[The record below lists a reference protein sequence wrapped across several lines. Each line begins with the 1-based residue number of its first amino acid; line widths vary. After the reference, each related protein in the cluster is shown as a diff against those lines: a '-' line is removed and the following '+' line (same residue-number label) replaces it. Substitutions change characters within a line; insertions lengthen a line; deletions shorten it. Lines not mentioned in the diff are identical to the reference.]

1 MAAREDRSHNGHMLD
16 APVFTPQDLKGLS
29 PEAMTRVAEQMLQHI
44 GEQSKQI
51 AEQAQAIKF
60 KDVKIERIMFE
71 LARLKAHRFGAKT
84 ERMNAEQRQ
93 MFEEALAEDQA
104 SLEAQLQALQSD
116 NRQASAPPADD
127 KAKRKPR
134 RQALPDHLRR
144 VEYRHEPQNTTCDC
158 GRGMVRIG
166 EDVSEKLDI
175 VPAEFFVHRH
185 IRGKWACKCCQTLA
199 QEPVEPQVIDK
210 GMPAAG
216 LVAHT
221 LVSRF
226 VDHIP
231 YYRQE
236 SINARSGVHTPRS
249 TLAAWSGAGGAELQ
263 PLYDVHREFVLGTRI
278 VQADETP
285 VNMLDPG
292 AGKTRRA
299 YIWGYAR
306 GAFDPLPGVAYD
318 FCVGRGA
325 QYPIAFL
332 KDWSGTLVRDE
343 YSAYD
348 SVVKLHGR
356 GAAGCLAHA
365 RRKYDELLKDNQS
378 PVAAQAIG
386 RIAWIYRIERELAGL
401 TAEERLEQRR
411 ARAKPLWEELLAWLT
426 LERQRVPDGSAI
438 AKALD
443 YSLNHWR
450 ALTANLRDGNVP
462 LDNNHLENLMRPWAM
477 GRKAWLFCGSE
488 LAGKRAAV
496 VMSLVQSARLNGHDP
511 WVYLKD
517 VLIRLPAHPN
527 SRIDQLLPHLWQPQ
541 V

>member
-158 GRGMVRIG
+158 GRGMARIG

-401 TAEERLEQRR
+401 TPEERLEQRQ